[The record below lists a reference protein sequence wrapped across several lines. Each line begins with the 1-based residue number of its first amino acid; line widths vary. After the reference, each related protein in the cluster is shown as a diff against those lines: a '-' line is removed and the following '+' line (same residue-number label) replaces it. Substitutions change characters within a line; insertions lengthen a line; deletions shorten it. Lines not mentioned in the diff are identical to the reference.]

1 VGWRK
6 EVIAVARLKTTVLVC
21 DDHAVFREGVKQVL
35 SSQPDIDVVG
45 EASNGLEA
53 VQAARRLRPEVVL
66 MDIAM
71 PLLRGFDATRRIK
84 KYCPETRVLIF
95 SIYEDDDMVA
105 RCLTSGASGYVLKDT
120 PPLQLIYA
128 IQSVKKG
135 EQYMSPKV
143 LKSVMARHVQT
154 APAAITSYDLL
165 SDREREV
172 LIRLAEGESLK
183 EVAEHLHLSA
193 KTVDAHKCSI
203 MRKLELHNRS
213 ELIRYAIR
221 TQLIKA

>member
-1 VGWRK
+1 MTK
-6 EVIAVARLKTTVLVC
+6 KKTTVLVC
-21 DDHAVFREGVKQVL
+21 DDHAVFREGVKQIL

-53 VQAARRLRPEVVL
+53 VQLARQLRPEVVL

-71 PLLRGFDATRRIK
+71 PLLRGFDATLRIK
-84 KYCPETRVLIF
+84 RYCPETKVLIF

-105 RCLTSGASGYVLKDT
+105 RCLAAGASGYVLKDT

-128 IQSVKKG
+128 IQTVRKG
-135 EQYMSPKV
+135 EKYMSPRV
-143 LKSVMARHVQT
+143 LKSFMTQHVQRAT
-154 APAAITSYDLL
+154 AVTTPYDLL

-172 LIRLAEGESLK
+172 LVMLAEGKSLK
-183 EVAEHLHLSA
+183 EVAEHLHLSV

-203 MRKLELHNRS
+203 MRKLEIHNRS
-213 ELIRYAIR
+213 DLIRYAIR
-221 TQLIKA
+221 THLIEA

>member
-1 VGWRK
+1 M
-6 EVIAVARLKTTVLVC
+6 ARSKTTVLVC

-35 SSQPDIDVVG
+35 SSQPDLDVVG

-53 VQAARRLRPEVVL
+53 VQMARRLRPEVVL

-84 KYCPETRVLIF
+84 RYCPDTRVLIF

-105 RCLTSGASGYVLKDT
+105 RCLAAGASGYVLKDT

-143 LKSVMARHVQT
+143 LKSVVIRHVQSAA
-154 APAAITSYDLL
+154 APITPYDLL

-183 EVAEHLHLSA
+183 EVAEHLHLSV
-193 KTVDAHKCSI
+193 KTVDAHKCNI
-203 MRKLELHNRS
+203 MGKLQVHNRS

>member
-1 VGWRK
+1 M
-6 EVIAVARLKTTVLVC
+6 ANSKTTVLVC
-21 DDHAVFREGVKQVL
+21 DDHAIFREGVKQVL

-84 KYCPETRVLIF
+84 RYCPETKVLLF
-95 SIYEDDDMVA
+95 SIYEDDDIVA
-105 RCLTSGASGYVLKDT
+105 RCLTAGASGYVLKDT
-120 PPLQLIYA
+120 PPLQLVYA
-128 IQSVKKG
+128 IQNVKQG
-135 EQYMSPKV
+135 EQYMSPRV
-143 LKSVMARHVQT
+143 LKSVVAQHLRSHAGVN
-154 APAAITSYDLL
+154 TSYDLL

-183 EVAEHLHLSA
+183 EVAEHLRLSV

>member
-1 VGWRK
+1 M
-6 EVIAVARLKTTVLVC
+6 ARSKTTVLVC

-35 SSQPDIDVVG
+35 SSLPEIDVVG

-53 VQAARRLRPEVVL
+53 VQIARRLRPEVVL

-84 KYCPETRVLIF
+84 KYCPETKVLIF
-95 SIYEDDDMVA
+95 SIYEDDDMVM
-105 RCLTSGASGYVLKDT
+105 RCLAAGASGYVLKDT

-143 LKSVMARHVQT
+143 LKSVVTRHVQGAT
-154 APAAITSYDLL
+154 AALTPYDLL

-172 LIRLAEGESLK
+172 LLRLAEGESLK
-183 EVAEHLHLSA
+183 EVAQHLHLSV

-221 TQLIKA
+221 IQLIQA

>member
-1 VGWRK
+1 
-6 EVIAVARLKTTVLVC
+6 VARLKTTVLVC

-45 EASNGLEA
+45 EASNGIEA

-84 KYCPETRVLIF
+84 KLCPDTKVLIF
-95 SIYEDDDMVA
+95 SIYEDDDIVA
-105 RCLTSGASGYVLKDT
+105 RCMASGASGYVLKDT

-135 EQYMSPKV
+135 EKYMSPKV
-143 LKSVMARHVQT
+143 LKSIVTHHVQSAT
-154 APAAITSYDLL
+154 TDFTRYDLL

-183 EVAEHLHLSA
+183 EVAEHLHLSV
-193 KTVDAHKCSI
+193 KTVDAHKCNI

-213 ELIRYAIR
+213 ELIRYALR
-221 TQLIKA
+221 TQLIRA

>member
-1 VGWRK
+1 M
-6 EVIAVARLKTTVLVC
+6 ARSKTTVLVC

-53 VQAARRLRPEVVL
+53 VQMARRLRPEVVL

-84 KYCPETRVLIF
+84 RYCPETKVLIF

-105 RCLTSGASGYVLKDT
+105 RCLAAGASGYVLKDT

-135 EQYMSPKV
+135 ERYMSPKV
-143 LKSVMARHVQT
+143 LKSVVIRHVQSAT
-154 APAAITSYDLL
+154 AAITPYDLL

-183 EVAEHLHLSA
+183 EVAEHLHLSV
-193 KTVDAHKCSI
+193 KTVDAHKCNI
-203 MRKLELHNRS
+203 MGKLQLHNRS

>member
-1 VGWRK
+1 M
-6 EVIAVARLKTTVLVC
+6 ARSKTTVLVC

-53 VQAARRLRPEVVL
+53 VQMARRLRPEVVL

-105 RCLTSGASGYVLKDT
+105 RCLAAGASGYVLKDT

-143 LKSVMARHVQT
+143 LKSVVIRHVQGAT
-154 APAAITSYDLL
+154 APITPYDLL

-183 EVAEHLHLSA
+183 EVAEHLHLSV
-193 KTVDAHKCSI
+193 KTVDAHKCNI
-203 MRKLELHNRS
+203 MGKLQVHNRS

>member
-1 VGWRK
+1 
-6 EVIAVARLKTTVLVC
+6 VC

-35 SSQPDIDVVG
+35 SSQPDLDVVG

-53 VQAARRLRPEVVL
+53 VQMARRLRPEVVL

-84 KYCPETRVLIF
+84 RYCPDTKVLIF

-105 RCLTSGASGYVLKDT
+105 RCLAAGASGYVLKDT

-143 LKSVMARHVQT
+143 LKSVVIRHVQSAA
-154 APAAITSYDLL
+154 APLTPYDLL

-183 EVAEHLHLSA
+183 EVAEHLHLSV
-193 KTVDAHKCSI
+193 KTVDAHKCNI
-203 MRKLELHNRS
+203 MGKLQVHNRS

>member
-1 VGWRK
+1 M
-6 EVIAVARLKTTVLVC
+6 ARSKTTVLVC

-35 SSQPDIDVVG
+35 SSQPDLDVVG

-53 VQAARRLRPEVVL
+53 VQMARRLRPEVVL

-84 KYCPETRVLIF
+84 RYCPDTKVLIF

-105 RCLTSGASGYVLKDT
+105 RCLAAGASGYVLKDT

-143 LKSVMARHVQT
+143 LKSVVIRHVQSAA
-154 APAAITSYDLL
+154 APLTPYDLL

-183 EVAEHLHLSA
+183 EVAEHLHLSV
-193 KTVDAHKCSI
+193 KTVDAHKCNI
-203 MRKLELHNRS
+203 MGKLQVHNRS

>member
-1 VGWRK
+1 MTK
-6 EVIAVARLKTTVLVC
+6 KKTTVLVC

-53 VQAARRLRPEVVL
+53 VQLARKLRPDIVL

-71 PLLRGFDATRRIK
+71 PLLRGFDATQRIK
-84 KYCPETRVLIF
+84 KYCPEAKVLIF
-95 SIYEDDDMVA
+95 SIYEEDDMVA
-105 RCLTSGASGYVLKDT
+105 RCLAAGAAGYVLKDT
-120 PPLQLIYA
+120 PPMQLIYA
-128 IQSVKKG
+128 IQSVNQG
-135 EQYMSPKV
+135 EKYMSPKIV
-143 LKSVMARHVQT
+143 KSFVTQHVQRT
-154 APAAITSYDLL
+154 AAVSTPYDLL

-172 LIRLAEGESLK
+172 LISLAEGESLK
-183 EVAEHLHLSA
+183 EVAERLHLSV
-193 KTVDAHKCSI
+193 KTVDAHKCNI

-221 TQLIKA
+221 TQLIRP

>member
-1 VGWRK
+1 M
-6 EVIAVARLKTTVLVC
+6 ANSKTTVLVC
-21 DDHAVFREGVKQVL
+21 DDHAIFREGVKQVL

-84 KYCPETRVLIF
+84 RYCPETKVLIF
-95 SIYEDDDMVA
+95 SIYEDDDIVA
-105 RCLTSGASGYVLKDT
+105 RCLTAGASGYVLKDT

-128 IQSVKKG
+128 IQNVKQG
-135 EQYMSPKV
+135 EQYMSPRV
-143 LKSVMARHVQT
+143 LKSVVAQHLRSH
-154 APAAITSYDLL
+154 AAVSTSYDLL

-183 EVAEHLHLSA
+183 EVAEHLRLSV

>member
-1 VGWRK
+1 L
-6 EVIAVARLKTTVLVC
+6 ARSKTTVLVC

-53 VQAARRLRPEVVL
+53 VQMARRLRPEVVL

-105 RCLTSGASGYVLKDT
+105 RCLAAGASGYVLKDT

-143 LKSVMARHVQT
+143 LKSVVIRHVQGAT
-154 APAAITSYDLL
+154 APITPYDLL

-183 EVAEHLHLSA
+183 EVAEHLHLSV
-193 KTVDAHKCSI
+193 KTVDAHKCNI
-203 MRKLELHNRS
+203 MGKLQVHNRS

>member
-1 VGWRK
+1 
-6 EVIAVARLKTTVLVC
+6 VARLKTTVLVC

-53 VQAARRLRPEVVL
+53 VQMARRLRPEVVL

-84 KYCPETRVLIF
+84 RYCPETKVLIF

-105 RCLTSGASGYVLKDT
+105 RCLAAGASGYVLKDT

-135 EQYMSPKV
+135 ERYMSPKV
-143 LKSVMARHVQT
+143 LKGVVIRHVQSAT
-154 APAAITSYDLL
+154 AAITPYDLL

-183 EVAEHLHLSA
+183 EVAEHLHLSV
-193 KTVDAHKCSI
+193 KTVDAHKCNI
-203 MRKLELHNRS
+203 MGKLQLHNRS

>member
-1 VGWRK
+1 
-6 EVIAVARLKTTVLVC
+6 VIAIATQKITVLVC

-71 PLLRGFDATRRIK
+71 PLLRGFDATRRIRR
-84 KYCPETRVLIF
+84 YCPETKVLIF
-95 SIYEDDDMVA
+95 SIYEDEDMVV
-105 RCLTSGASGYVLKDT
+105 RCLAAGASGYVLKDT
-120 PPLQLIYA
+120 PPMQLIYA

-143 LKSVMARHVQT
+143 LKSVVTRHVQGAT
-154 APAAITSYDLL
+154 AAIAPYDLL

-183 EVAEHLHLSA
+183 EVAQHLHLSV
-193 KTVDAHKCSI
+193 KTVDAHKCNI
-203 MRKLELHNRS
+203 MRKLELHSRS

>member
-1 VGWRK
+1 L
-6 EVIAVARLKTTVLVC
+6 ARSKTTVLVC

-35 SSQPDIDVVG
+35 SSQPDLDVVG

-53 VQAARRLRPEVVL
+53 VQMARRLRPEVVL

-84 KYCPETRVLIF
+84 RYCPDTRVLIF

-105 RCLTSGASGYVLKDT
+105 RCLAAGASGYVLKDT

-143 LKSVMARHVQT
+143 LKSVVIRHVQSAA
-154 APAAITSYDLL
+154 APITPYDLL

-183 EVAEHLHLSA
+183 EVAEHLHLSV
-193 KTVDAHKCSI
+193 KTVDAHKCNI
-203 MRKLELHNRS
+203 MGKLQVHNRS

>member
-1 VGWRK
+1 M
-6 EVIAVARLKTTVLVC
+6 IAVARLKTTVLVC

-84 KYCPETRVLIF
+84 KYCPETKVLIF
-95 SIYEDDDMVA
+95 SIYEDDDIVA
-105 RCLTSGASGYVLKDT
+105 RCMASGASGYVLKDT

-154 APAAITSYDLL
+154 AATAFTSYDLL

-172 LIRLAEGESLK
+172 LVRLAEGESLK

-193 KTVDAHKCSI
+193 KTVDAHKVSI

>member
-1 VGWRK
+1 
-6 EVIAVARLKTTVLVC
+6 VIALARSKTTVLVC

-35 SSQPDIDVVG
+35 SSQPDLDVVG

-53 VQAARRLRPEVVL
+53 VQMARRLRPEVVL

-84 KYCPETRVLIF
+84 RYCPDTRVLIF

-105 RCLTSGASGYVLKDT
+105 RCLAAGASGYVLKDT

-128 IQSVKKG
+128 IQSVKKR

-143 LKSVMARHVQT
+143 LKSVVIRHVQSAA
-154 APAAITSYDLL
+154 APITPYDLL

-183 EVAEHLHLSA
+183 EVAEHLHLSV
-193 KTVDAHKCSI
+193 KTVDAHKCNI
-203 MRKLELHNRS
+203 MGKLQVHNRS

>member
-1 VGWRK
+1 L
-6 EVIAVARLKTTVLVC
+6 ARSKTTVLVC

-35 SSQPDIDVVG
+35 SSQPYLDVVG

-53 VQAARRLRPEVVL
+53 VQMARRLRPEVVL

-84 KYCPETRVLIF
+84 RYCPDTKVLIF

-105 RCLTSGASGYVLKDT
+105 RCLAAGASGYVLKDT

-143 LKSVMARHVQT
+143 LKSVVIRHVQSAA
-154 APAAITSYDLL
+154 APITPYDLL

-183 EVAEHLHLSA
+183 EVAEHLHLSV
-193 KTVDAHKCSI
+193 KTVDAHKCNI
-203 MRKLELHNRS
+203 MGKLQVHNRS

>member
-1 VGWRK
+1 
-6 EVIAVARLKTTVLVC
+6 
-21 DDHAVFREGVKQVL
+21 
-35 SSQPDIDVVG
+35 VVG

-84 KYCPETRVLIF
+84 RYCPGNQGINF

-105 RCLTSGASGYVLKDT
+105 RCLAAGASGYVLKDT

-135 EQYMSPKV
+135 RTIHEPKSPEERRDPAC
-143 LKSVMARHVQT
+143 SE
-154 APAAITSYDLL
+154 APPPPL
-165 SDREREV
+165 
-172 LIRLAEGESLK
+172 RL
-183 EVAEHLHLSA
+183 
-193 KTVDAHKCSI
+193 
-203 MRKLELHNRS
+203 RS
-213 ELIRYAIR
+213 
-221 TQLIKA
+221 TK